1 MARPPHAREK
11 VLDAFEALVI
21 EGGERAA
28 TMDAT
33 AQSAGVSKGG
43 LIYHF
48 PSKEALEAG
57 LIERMD
63 RLVAD
68 DVAAMAAWE
77 AGILDA
83 FIRSSTEVDTPL
95 DRAIV
100 AVSRLA
106 STGSEPAQEAMSRM
120 RELWRTVLSTAIPD
134 PTSVTLA
141 LLVAD
146 GVYFNSALTLG
157 AVPDFDMDA
166 LVAILHRAVGDS

>member
-11 VLDAFEALVI
+11 VLDAFEALLI
-21 EGGERAA
+21 DDGERAA

-33 AQSAGVSKGG
+33 AQAAGVSKGG

-48 PSKEALEAG
+48 PSKDALEAG
-57 LIERMD
+57 LIARMD
-63 RLVAD
+63 RLVAED
-68 DVAAMAAWE
+68 MENMQAWE

-83 FIRSSTEVDTPL
+83 FIRSSADVGTPL
-95 DRAIV
+95 DRVII

-106 STGSEPAQEAMSRM
+106 GTGSIPAQEAMGRM
-120 RELWRTVLSTAIPD
+120 RDLWRDVLSARIVD

-146 GVYFNSALTLG
+146 GVYFNSALSLG
-157 AVPDFDMDA
+157 AVPEFDMDA
-166 LVAILHRAVGDS
+166 LVAMVSRAVAAS